1 MKEAMEIRGKLTIQ
15 LIRDG
20 KVIDERKVTNVIAT
34 TGKSLVATLVSG
46 SGTAFSH
53 MAIGTDSTAEDA
65 SDTALGTEAG
75 RVTLTS
81 KDVSSNTVQYIGD
94 FPAGTGTGSIVEA
107 GVFNASSAGTMLN
120 HTTFSTVNKTASDA
134 LKITWDVTFG

>member
-1 MKEAMEIRGKLTIQ
+1 MKEAIGIKGKLTVQ

-20 KVIDERKVTNVIAT
+20 KIIDERKVTNVIAT
-34 TGKSLVATLVSG
+34 TGKGLVATLVAG

-65 SDTALGTEAG
+65 SDTSLVTEAG

-81 KDVSSNTVQYIGD
+81 KDVSANTVQYIGD

-107 GVFNASSAGTMLN
+107 GIFNASSAGTMLN
-120 HTTFSTVNKTASDA
+120 RTTFSTVNKTASDA